1 MHRTLNIYVRGHKG
15 VSQKVYGLK
24 HVYYKY
30 IETKVALRIN
40 VTPPPDLNAQ
50 VPAFHTLFYSVRKK
64 KTFFLVASLTNFAPR
79 QWLLHRM
86 KIFLDLIVSFIFVRN
101 TLQ

>member
-40 VTPPPDLNAQ
+40 VTPPPRLKRPGSS
-50 VPAFHTLFYSVRKK
+50 VSHTFLFRQEKK
-64 KTFFLVASLTNFAPR
+64 NFFFGCVFNKFCTAPVASLSVEN
-79 QWLLHRM
+79 LLGSDRGLHFR
-86 KIFLDLIVSFIFVRN
+86 S
-101 TLQ
+101 